1 MSMIAIPWYFA
12 QEGNLALFGL
22 IYIVTNIISLFWMP
36 FSGTIVDKYN
46 RKKVFLYLT
55 LIVGSILGLI
65 ALFGHLNSGLPLL
78 AVGAVFMLT
87 FLNYNLHY
95 PCLYAFVQ
103 EIIEAKYY
111 YKVTS
116 LLEIVG
122 QITTIAAGAG
132 ATLLLEGAENGELNL
147 FGMTLSIGFD
157 VESWKIYEIFTL
169 DAATY
174 FVGFL
179 IILMIRY
186 VPVIERKIETG
197 SLIKRLKLGYDYLM
211 ENKPIFWFGVLSY
224 MVFLAVLLE
233 AFYLGV
239 SYVNN
244 HLNESGDIYA
254 NSKIAYSTGA
264 ILVGLTIRHVFRH
277 INIPL
282 GIIYMTF
289 LTGAVYFTLA
299 FTHSIVVFFTML
311 FVMGVCNAGVRI
323 ARMTYLF
330 KNVENQFFGRVG
342 SIFFITNVILRILLM
357 AVFTMAFFQ
366 QSNNIIYAYM
376 TIAVLLIITA
386 VMMIR
391 QYKSFD
397 LSLSKS

>member
-147 FGMTLSIGFD
+147 FGMTLSIG
-157 VESWKIYEIFTL
+157 I
-169 DAATY
+169 
-174 FVGFL
+174 
-179 IILMIRY
+179 
-186 VPVIERKIETG
+186 
-197 SLIKRLKLGYDYLM
+197 
-211 ENKPIFWFGVLSY
+211 
-224 MVFLAVLLE
+224 
-233 AFYLGV
+233 
-239 SYVNN
+239 
-244 HLNESGDIYA
+244 
-254 NSKIAYSTGA
+254 
-264 ILVGLTIRHVFRH
+264 
-277 INIPL
+277 
-282 GIIYMTF
+282 
-289 LTGAVYFTLA
+289 
-299 FTHSIVVFFTML
+299 
-311 FVMGVCNAGVRI
+311 
-323 ARMTYLF
+323 
-330 KNVENQFFGRVG
+330 
-342 SIFFITNVILRILLM
+342 
-357 AVFTMAFFQ
+357 
-366 QSNNIIYAYM
+366 
-376 TIAVLLIITA
+376 
-386 VMMIR
+386 
-391 QYKSFD
+391 
-397 LSLSKS
+397 